1 MRKRSRGNSDGDIK
15 RGERKRKAEQ
25 QEPVEEDSSQH
36 INFFSDLKTGVC
48 GLHVHNDANV
58 HVCSL
63 CTYIHIHSL
72 YKVHVLFCIPYLHIS
87 HVLKCSCTCGL
98 CSNVYSIHQS
108 TYPLSYSIII
118 Y

>member
-25 QEPVEEDSSQH
+25 QEPIKEDSSQH

-48 GLHVHNDANV
+48 GLHVHVYNDANV

-63 CTYIHIHSL
+63 CTYIYIL
-72 YKVHVLFCIPYLHIS
+72 YIKFMYSFDTLLAYI
-87 HVLKCSCTCGL
+87 TCA
-98 CSNVYSIHQS
+98 
-108 TYPLSYSIII
+108 
-118 Y
+118 